1 MSAPPPWFPPCRSEP
16 PDLDPYRVRVSD
28 PGELAAAVPQLLGF
42 RPRESV
48 VLIGLGG
55 VRGNQ
60 VGLTVRGD
68 IPPPGSEPALAR
80 ALSRSVGTGGPEAV
94 VVALVSEAPDYPDG
108 VAGGPDLPHR
118 GLLRDLTIALALDG
132 IAVRTS
138 LLIRGGRW
146 WSYECSEACCRPGA
160 GTALPAGVTALEAA
174 SVASGVVVENGR
186 EALERRLAPDPG
198 RADTAG
204 ACRRLADAR
213 GSATGDV
220 RGPADDWTAILEAL
234 RRCAPGAPP
243 GAARLPDELVAR
255 VVWALRHEPTI
266 RDRALVLAL
275 GDDASA
281 AEALWIQCTRRAPQP
296 LDAAPATLVA
306 VCAWLRG
313 DGAMANV
320 ALERALCSDP
330 GNRLARLLAPALDA
344 CLHPAEL
351 RRLIAESARTGPDR

>member
-1 MSAPPPWFPPCRSEP
+1 MSALPPRFPPSRSGT

-28 PGELAAAVPQLLGF
+28 PGEIAAAVPQLLGF

-68 IPPPGSEPALAR
+68 LPPPGAGPAFAR
-80 ALSRSVGTGGPEAV
+80 ALSRSVRTGEPEAA
-94 VVALVSEAPDYPDG
+94 VVALMSEAPDDPDG
-108 VAGGPDLPHR
+108 PAGGPDLPHR
-118 GLLRDLTIALALDG
+118 ALLRDLTIALALDG

-138 LLIRGGRW
+138 LLVRGGRW
-146 WSYECSEACCRPGA
+146 WSYECTEPCCRPGA
-160 GTALPAGVTALEAA
+160 GTALPTGVTALEAA
-174 SVASGVVVENGR
+174 SVASGVVVEDGR
-186 EALERRLAPDPG
+186 EALGRRLAPDPDRG
-198 RADTAG
+198 GTAE
-204 ACRRLADAR
+204 ACRRVADAR
-213 GSATGDV
+213 GRLSD
-220 RGPADDWTAILEAL
+220 ADGGWAAIREGV
-234 RRCAPGAPP
+234 RRCAPE
-243 GAARLPDELVAR
+243 AAHPVERLPDELVAR
-255 VVWALRHEPTI
+255 VVWSLRYEPPL

-275 GDDASA
+275 GGEASA
-281 AEALWIQCTRRAPQP
+281 AEALWTECTRRAPQP

-330 GNRLARLLAPALDA
+330 GNRLARLLAPALEA

-351 RRLIAESARTGPDR
+351 RRLIAESAGAGPDR